1 MFGKCSRDRDFSGR
15 NVKEFIG
22 SLSEHDR
29 LEEYQLSELTVAAN
43 ALKLEVVNNN
53 YEKTTLL
60 KLQTL
65 NVN

>member
-1 MFGKCSRDRDFSGR
+1 M
-15 NVKEFIG
+15 KEFIG
-22 SLSEHDR
+22 LLSEHDR